1 MNGKSIAAVFVV
13 SVVSVVLA
21 IGITYIVASSAN
33 EVSLTLQTQDPN
45 AKTSTPTLTEQPG
58 IASIII
64 DGTVLPT
71 SAYNCTFPLE
81 TWLQFPGAWRISNY
95 RVGEQIYSRDDML
108 AVMGRPNGDLW
119 DRLFGQV
126 FTAVL
131 NQQNG
136 AEVTSISTTFSEA
149 IAWLEN
155 FPRSSNPTDGEIQQ
169 GEITYAAL
177 RTFNE
182 GQDGPPACQYDLSR
196 STTVARATLPPGVTP
211 TTITTTPTAGRPRQY
226 IEPTRTREPVQ
237 PKPTRK
243 PTSVPRTQPP
253 PTAVPP
259 TAIPTTPIPT
269 TPSVPTELPTPQP
282 PTSVPTTAPTDT
294 SVPPTVAAT
303 QPPQP
308 TATQP
313 APTIGITIIPQPT
326 ATVNPPTNPPPAP
339 TSTKTKKPRP

>member
-1 MNGKSIAAVFVV
+1 MNGKSIAAVFIV
-13 SVVSVVLA
+13 SVVSVALA

-33 EVSLTLQTQDPN
+33 DVNLTLQTKDPN

-64 DGTVLPT
+64 DGTILPT

-95 RVGEQIYSRDDML
+95 RVGEQMYTRDAMVTVMSR
-108 AVMGRPNGDLW
+108 ANGDLW

-136 AEVTSISTTFSEA
+136 AEVTSISTAFSEA

-177 RTFNE
+177 REFNE
-182 GQDGPPACQYDLSR
+182 GQAGPPACQYDLSR

-211 TTITTTPTAGRPRQY
+211 SATFTVSPTAGRPRPY
-226 IEPTRTREPVQ
+226 IEPTRTREPVE
-237 PKPTRK
+237 PKPTKK
-243 PTSVPRTQPP
+243 PTRVP

-259 TAIPTTPIPT
+259 TA
-269 TPSVPTELPTPQP
+269 VP
-282 PTSVPTTAPTDT
+282 PTQVEPTLAPTLPPPPTTAPTTAPSDT
-294 SVPPTVAAT
+294 PVPTVAAT
-303 QPPQP
+303 QPLLP

-313 APTIGITIIPQPT
+313 APTIGITMIPQPT
-326 ATVNPPTNPPPAP
+326 TGAPTSPPLDP
-339 TSTKTKKPRP
+339 TSTKTKKPRPKST